1 MKRRSFLLSALG
13 APTILPGLALAAC
26 ARRPEGE
33 VPPGG
38 ATASSAAPFSGPFPA
53 P

>member
-13 APTILPGLALAAC
+13 AAAMLPGPGLTAC
-26 ARRPEGE
+26 APRPDGE

-38 ATASSAAPFSGPFPA
+38 ATP
-53 P
+53 